1 MGPSSHEPGGQNR
14 TAWFHCHA
22 GIAGDMVLGA
32 LVDAGAS
39 PDAIVASVAGL
50 GLEDWA
56 LSFEEVQRGGL
67 RATHAVVAVL
77 TEQDHHHHP
86 EHQNHPGDGDAAHTH
101 GGHRRYG
108 EIRDLIAAADL
119 TTGVRDRALA
129 VFAAL
134 AEVEGRIHACPPEEV
149 EFHEVGS
156 LDAIVDIVGV
166 CAALEDLGVDT
177 IVCSPITVG
186 RGTVLTA
193 HGRLP
198 HPVPAVLELAAR
210 SGLVLTGVDEAL
222 ELATPTGVALMAA
235 LASSTGAMPEMTV
248 TAVGHGAG
256 TRDTTARPNV
266 IQVVVGTPA
275 SSSEFSGPGRPAIEI
290 EANIDDATPEVLAHT
305 VARLLDSGAHDAWI
319 TPIVMKKGRPAFT
332 LHALGSLESASALM
346 TVIVTETGTLG
357 IRAHE
362 VQRWPQTRDE
372 ITVVV
377 HGHPV
382 RVKRSSRRI
391 KVEFDDAVAVAN
403 ATGLAVREVLGIVEN
418 RGDGPEPDAT
428 G

>member
-1 MGPSSHEPGGQNR
+1 
-14 TAWFHCHA
+14 
-22 GIAGDMVLGA
+22 
-32 LVDAGAS
+32 
-39 PDAIVASVAGL
+39 
-50 GLEDWA
+50 
-56 LSFEEVQRGGL
+56 
-67 RATHAVVAVL
+67 
-77 TEQDHHHHP
+77 
-86 EHQNHPGDGDAAHTH
+86 
-101 GGHRRYG
+101 
-108 EIRDLIAAADL
+108 
-119 TTGVRDRALA
+119 
-129 VFAAL
+129 
-134 AEVEGRIHACPPEEV
+134 
-149 EFHEVGS
+149 
-156 LDAIVDIVGV
+156 
-166 CAALEDLGVDT
+166 
-177 IVCSPITVG
+177 
-186 RGTVLTA
+186 
-193 HGRLP
+193 
-198 HPVPAVLELAAR
+198 
-210 SGLVLTGVDEAL
+210 
-222 ELATPTGVALMAA
+222 
-235 LASSTGAMPEMTV
+235 
-248 TAVGHGAG
+248 
-256 TRDTTARPNV
+256 
-266 IQVVVGTPA
+266 VVGTPA

-372 ITVVV
+372 ITVDV

-382 RVKRSSRRI
+382 RVKRSSRRV